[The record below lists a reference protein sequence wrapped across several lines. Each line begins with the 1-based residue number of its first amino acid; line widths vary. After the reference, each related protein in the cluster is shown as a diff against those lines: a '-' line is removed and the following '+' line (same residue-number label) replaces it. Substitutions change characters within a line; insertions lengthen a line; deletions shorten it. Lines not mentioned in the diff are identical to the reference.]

1 MMLVRDVVIH
11 TNEGLFQDSERL
23 IYSELAPRDR
33 FNLSDDL
40 WVGKLD
46 EGVADAVFDACE
58 PPGLFLKKPMRQY
71 GQLYA
76 FVRERAPAEP
86 PNEHVW
92 DSDSLLQMC
101 VALSRLVH
109 PTSISFRYAARII
122 CTDNENEKDEKIV
135 PGPVAGHG
143 ADVYVPTEGHRDW
156 LIAGDLDALK
166 LLVHHM
172 ALSHVPPRV
181 WRALWYHEYAAR
193 TWHLDVRWTLIS
205 TALEALV
212 HTDRNNSTRQFTK
225 RVSQVANE
233 LAGCEFGEDDAEAAY
248 DLRSSLSHGRGLPV
262 SANETQDLYER
273 METVLRQTLVRCIR
287 EADIAAIFSND
298 ETIRQRLP
306 LSLAR

>member
-1 MMLVRDVVIH
+1 MLVRDVVIH

-46 EGVADAVFDACE
+46 EGVVDAVFDACE
-58 PPGLFLKKPMRQY
+58 PTGRFLKKPVRQY

-76 FVRERAPAEP
+76 FVRERPPVEP
-86 PNEHVW
+86 PNEFEW
-92 DSDSLLQMC
+92 DSDSLLQIC

-109 PTSISFRYAARII
+109 PTSISLRYAARII
-122 CTDNENEKDEKIV
+122 CADNEKVEEIV
-135 PGPVAGHG
+135 PGPVPGHG
-143 ADVYVPTEGHRDW
+143 ADAYVPTEGHRDW

-166 LLVHHM
+166 LLVHHLP
-172 ALSHVPPRV
+172 LSHFPPRV

-212 HTDRNNSTRQFTK
+212 HTDRCNSTRQFTK
-225 RVSQVANE
+225 RVPQVANE
-233 LAGCEFGEDDAEAAY
+233 LAGREFGEDDAEAAY

-262 SANETQDLYER
+262 PSNETQDLYER
-273 METVLRQTLVRCIR
+273 METVLRQALKRCIL
-287 EADIAAIFSND
+287 EGDIAGIFSD
-298 ETIRQRLP
+298 DQTIRDRWP
-306 LSLAR
+306 V